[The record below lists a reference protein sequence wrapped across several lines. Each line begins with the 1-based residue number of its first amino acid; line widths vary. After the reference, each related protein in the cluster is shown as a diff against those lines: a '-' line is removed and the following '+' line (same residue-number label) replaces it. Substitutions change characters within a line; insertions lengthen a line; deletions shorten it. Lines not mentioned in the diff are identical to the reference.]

1 MTETAVGKDKGMD
14 RAGAHRGISAVAA
27 KATRFLRDRR
37 GVAAIEFA
45 FIVPVLLIMYF
56 ITMEASQAIET
67 SKKVSRIG
75 SMVAD
80 LITQQQTVVKADLDA
95 IMKIGTSTL
104 QPYNRSSP
112 SIIITA
118 IQITDEASPKV
129 QVAWSRKLVG
139 TTYSADAAVNS
150 ITTVPTTLKIRNT
163 FLIRVESNLGY
174 QPIITWSADSA
185 QRLGLTSA
193 FNNISMGETYYL
205 RPRRSPTIPC
215 SDC

>member
-1 MTETAVGKDKGMD
+1 MY
-14 RAGAHRGISAVAA
+14 RAGAHWGISAIAA
-27 KATRFLRDRR
+27 KVERFGRDRR

-45 FIVPVLLIMYF
+45 FIVPVLLVMYF

-80 LITQQQTVVKADLDA
+80 LVTQQQTVVKADLEA
-95 IMKIGTSTL
+95 MMKIGTSTL

-112 SIIITA
+112 TIIITG
-118 IQITDEASPKV
+118 IQITDETSPRV
-129 QVAWSRKLVG
+129 LVAWSRKLVG
-139 TTYSADAAVNS
+139 TTYSADAAANT
-150 ITTVPTTLKIRNT
+150 ITTVPATLRIRNT
-163 FLIRVESNLGY
+163 FLVRVESDLGY
-174 QPIITWSADSA
+174 KPMITWSASNA
-185 QRLGLTSA
+185 QTLGLTSV
-193 FNNISMGETYYL
+193 FNNISMSETYYL

>member
-1 MTETAVGKDKGMD
+1 MQS
-14 RAGAHRGISAVAA
+14 AGALRKISAKVE
-27 KATRFLRDRR
+27 RFCHDRR

-80 LITQQQTVVKADLDA
+80 LVTQQQTVVKADLDSM
-95 IMKIGTSTL
+95 MKIGTSTL

-112 SIIITA
+112 TIIITG

-139 TTYSADAAVNS
+139 TTYSVDAAAGS
-150 ITTVPTTLKIRNT
+150 TTTVPATLNIRNT
-163 FLIRVESNLGY
+163 FLIRVESDLGY
-174 QPIITWSADSA
+174 KPIITWSASDSQA
-185 QRLGLTSA
+185 VGLTSA
-193 FNNISMGETYYL
+193 FSNISMSETYYL

>member
-1 MTETAVGKDKGMD
+1 MH
-14 RAGAHRGISAVAA
+14 RAGAHWGISAIAA
-27 KATRFLRDRR
+27 KIERFGRDRR

-45 FIVPVLLIMYF
+45 FIVPVLLVMYF

-80 LITQQQTVVKADLDA
+80 LVTQQQTVVKADLEA
-95 IMKIGTSTL
+95 MMKIGTSTL

-112 SIIITA
+112 TIIITG
-118 IQITDEASPKV
+118 IQITDEASPRV

-139 TTYSADAAVNS
+139 TTYSADAAPNTT
-150 ITTVPTTLKIRNT
+150 TTVPATLRIRNT
-163 FLIRVESNLGY
+163 FLVRVESDLGY
-174 QPIITWSADSA
+174 KPMITWSANNS
-185 QRLGLTSA
+185 QTLGLTSV
-193 FNNISMGETYYL
+193 FNNITMAETYYL

>member
-1 MTETAVGKDKGMD
+1 MHS
-14 RAGAHRGISAVAA
+14 AGALQWISAKVE
-27 KATRFLRDRR
+27 RFRRDRR

-45 FIVPVLLIMYF
+45 FIVPVLLVMYF

-80 LITQQQTVVKADLDA
+80 LVTQQQTVLKADLDA
-95 IMKIGTSTL
+95 MMQIGTSTL
-104 QPYNRSSP
+104 QPYNRSLP
-112 SIIITA
+112 TIIITG
-118 IQITDEASPKV
+118 IQITDEATPKV

-139 TTYSADAAVNS
+139 TTYSVDAAKNT
-150 ITTVPTTLKIRNT
+150 ITTVPSTLKIRNT
-163 FLIRVESNLGY
+163 FLVRVESDLGY
-174 QPIITWSADSA
+174 KPIITWSASNS
-185 QRLGLTSA
+185 QTLGLTSV
-193 FNNISMGETYYL
+193 FNNISMSETYYL

>member
-1 MTETAVGKDKGMD
+1 MY
-14 RAGAHRGISAVAA
+14 RAGAQRRVSAFVTKAA
-27 KATRFLRDRR
+27 RFCLDRR

-80 LITQQQTVVKADLDA
+80 LVTQQTSVTKADLDA

-104 QPYNRSSP
+104 QPYNRSTP
-112 SIIITA
+112 TIIITG
-118 IQITDEASPKV
+118 IQISDEASPKAT
-129 QVAWSRKLVG
+129 VAWSRKLVG
-139 TTYSADAAVNS
+139 TTYSADAAKTSPTN
-150 ITTVPTTLKIRNT
+150 VPSTLNIRNT
-163 FLIRVESNLGY
+163 FLVRVESDLGY
-174 QPIITWSADSA
+174 KPIITWSADSSST
-185 QRLGLTSA
+185 LGLTSA

-205 RPRRSPTIPC
+205 RPRRGPTVPC
-215 SDC
+215 TDC

>member
-1 MTETAVGKDKGMD
+1 MYS
-14 RAGAHRGISAVAA
+14 AGAHRGILAIVGRAR
-27 KATRFLRDRR
+27 RFGGDRR

-45 FIVPVLLIMYF
+45 FIMPVLLIMYF

-80 LITQQQTVVKADLDA
+80 LVTQQQAVVQANLDA
-95 IMKIGTSTL
+95 IMKIGTTTL
-104 QPYNRSSP
+104 LPYNRSKP

-118 IQITDEASPKV
+118 IQMSDEASPTVKV
-129 QVAWSRKLVG
+129 VWSRKLVG
-139 TTYSADAAVNS
+139 NTYSADAKS
-150 ITTVPTTLKIRNT
+150 GDPTTVPSTLKIRNT
-163 FLIRVESNLGY
+163 FLIRVESDLGY
-174 QPIITWSADSA
+174 TPVIAWDGNNAQQKSA
-185 QRLGLTSA
+185 GLLSTFSHI
-193 FNNISMGETYYL
+193 NMSETYYL

>member
-1 MTETAVGKDKGMD
+1 MHS
-14 RAGAHRGISAVAA
+14 AGALRGIPAKVA
-27 KATRFLRDRR
+27 RFCRDRR

-80 LITQQQTVVKADLDA
+80 LVTQQQTVVKANLDA
-95 IMKIGTSTL
+95 MMKIGTSTL
-104 QPYNRSSP
+104 QPYNRSLP
-112 SIIITA
+112 TIIITG
-118 IQITDEASPKV
+118 IQITDEASPRV

-139 TTYSADAAVNS
+139 TTYSADAKAGNP
-150 ITTVPTTLKIRNT
+150 TTVPSTLQIRNT
-163 FLIRVESNLGY
+163 FLVRVESDLGY
-174 QPIITWSADSA
+174 VPVIAWSENNNNQKA
-185 QRLGLTSA
+185 LGLLSTFSH
-193 FNNISMGETYYL
+193 ISMSETYYL
-205 RPRRSPTIPC
+205 RPRRSPTISC

>member
-1 MTETAVGKDKGMD
+1 MHS
-14 RAGAHRGISAVAA
+14 AGALRRVSAKVE
-27 KATRFLRDRR
+27 RFCRDRR

-80 LITQQQTVVKADLDA
+80 LVTQQQTVVKADLDA
-95 IMKIGTSTL
+95 MMQIGTSTL
-104 QPYNRSSP
+104 QPYNRSLP
-112 SIIITA
+112 TIIITG

-139 TTYSADAAVNS
+139 TTYSADAAKGS
-150 ITTVPTTLKIRNT
+150 ITTVPSTLNIRNT
-163 FLIRVESNLGY
+163 FLVRVESDLGY
-174 QPIITWSADSA
+174 KPIITWSASNS
-185 QRLGLTSA
+185 QTLGLTSA
-193 FNNISMGETYYL
+193 FNNISMSETYYL

>member
-1 MTETAVGKDKGMD
+1 MHS
-14 RAGAHRGISAVAA
+14 AGALRWVSAKV
-27 KATRFLRDRR
+27 KRFCRDRR

-80 LITQQQTVVKADLDA
+80 LVTQQTAVVKADLDA
-95 IMKIGTSTL
+95 MMQIGTSTL
-104 QPYNRSSP
+104 QPYNRSLP
-112 SIIITA
+112 TIIITG
-118 IQITDEASPKV
+118 IQITDEAAPRV

-139 TTYSADAAVNS
+139 TTYSADAAEGS
-150 ITTVPTTLKIRNT
+150 ITTVPSSLNIRNT
-163 FLIRVESNLGY
+163 FLVRVESDLGY
-174 QPIITWSADSA
+174 KPIITWSAGSS
-185 QRLGLTSA
+185 QTLGLTSA
-193 FNNISMGETYYL
+193 FNNISMSETYYL

>member
-1 MTETAVGKDKGMD
+1 MH
-14 RAGAHRGISAVAA
+14 RAGAHWGISAIAA
-27 KATRFLRDRR
+27 KVERFGRDRR

-80 LITQQQTVVKADLDA
+80 LVTQQQTVVKADLEA
-95 IMKIGTSTL
+95 MMKIGTSTL

-112 SIIITA
+112 TIIITG
-118 IQITDEASPKV
+118 IQITDEASPRV
-129 QVAWSRKLVG
+129 LVAWSRKLVG
-139 TTYSADAAVNS
+139 TTYSADAAPNT
-150 ITTVPTTLKIRNT
+150 ITTVPATLKIRNT
-163 FLIRVESNLGY
+163 FLIRVESDLGY
-174 QPIITWSADSA
+174 KPMITWSASDSQA
-185 QRLGLTSA
+185 LGLTSV
-193 FNNISMGETYYL
+193 FNNITMAETYYL
-205 RPRRSPTIPC
+205 RPRRSPTVPC